1 MDGTLN
7 AFSMYKLQSKKG
19 GIKMN
24 YQVTGNEYVS
34 LPAIRESDGAAEG
47 VTFLYMQVKGLLE
60 LRGKGGL
67 IRPYMETEGK
77 RLPLRPVW
85 QRQHCWI
92 PQFTSEAEHLT
103 FSCTYLTPVGERGF
117 VVRLVLE
124 NTGDTPRQV
133 CFGVEGEWDQTLHE
147 INETTELT
155 AGREAYE
162 SGWNHMFIFSQK
174 PGLPLFAFAPC
185 VADPQPFAQIHQQAQ
200 WSRDGFAYDIYREL
214 TLNPGEKAV
223 LDIPWGVGYDGVAA
237 AASAKELLRQGFDA
251 VNDRTV
257 RWLSAREK
265 QLADPKLS
273 EILNTNLFFA
283 FFYASGRTIDT
294 EELCLM
300 TSRSPRYY
308 VSAAYWDRDS
318 LLWAFPAI
326 LTVDGAYTREILT
339 YVFTRQ
345 ARNFGV
351 HSRYIDGTML
361 EPGFEL
367 DELCA
372 PVIALNR
379 YVEQTGDMAFAKQRF
394 VQETLQSILRKL
406 EEKKHPIIPLYET
419 FLQPTDDMHNYVYL
433 TYDNAL
439 VCYALR
445 ALARLLNRS
454 ELADGAERTRRAV
467 YEQCVKEESGKPFF
481 AWSVDLNG
489 HYDIYDEPPG
499 SLQLLPFYGF
509 CAESDPVW
517 QNTVAMIRDES
528 YPLSFAGHPIA
539 EIGCKHAAHPWVL
552 SICNSLLSG
561 HVESALL
568 HLRRTAMDNGV
579 ACESVNEDTGVCET
593 GEAFATCAGFLS
605 YALCRACKKTCYT
618 RQNR

>member
-1 MDGTLN
+1 M
-7 AFSMYKLQSKKG
+7 A
-19 GIKMN
+19 

-34 LPAIRESDGAAEG
+34 LPTIRESDGAVEG
-47 VTFLYMQVKGLLE
+47 VTFLYMQAKGLLE
-60 LRGKGGL
+60 IRGNEGL
-67 IRPYMETEGK
+67 IRPYWEADGC

-85 QRQHCWI
+85 SRAHCWI
-92 PQFTSEAEHLT
+92 PGFVTEEQSLR
-103 FSCTYLTPVGERGF
+103 FSCTYLTPVGERA
-117 VVRLVLE
+117 LVLRLTVQ
-124 NTGDTPRQV
+124 NLDSSAHSLR
-133 CFGVEGEWDQTLHE
+133 FGTEGEWAQTLHE
-147 INETTELT
+147 VNETTEL
-155 AGREAYE
+155 AEGREACE

-185 VADPQPFAQIHQQAQ
+185 VSDPQQFAEIDQQAQ
-200 WSRDGFAYDIYREL
+200 WSRSDFAYDIHRETVL
-214 TLNPGEKAV
+214 QPGETVA
-223 LDIPWGVGYDGVAA
+223 LDIPWGVGYEGVAA
-237 AASAKELLRQGFDA
+237 STSAKELLRQGFDA
-251 VNDRTV
+251 VYDRTV

-265 QLADPKLS
+265 RLADPKLT
-273 EILNTNLFFA
+273 ELLNTNLFFA

-326 LTVDGAYTREILT
+326 LAVDSAYAREILT

-351 HSRYIDGTML
+351 HSRFIDGTML

-379 YVEQTGDMAFAKQRF
+379 YTEQTGDESFSKLPV
-394 VQETLQSILRKL
+394 VQEALQAILCRL
-406 EEKKHPIIPLYET
+406 TGKKHPSVPLYET
-419 FLQPTDDMHNYVYL
+419 FLQPTDDMHNYIYL
-433 TYDNAL
+433 TYNNAL
-439 VCYALR
+439 ACYALK
-445 ALARLLNRS
+445 ALAKLLGRPELS
-454 ELADGAERTRRAV
+454 EEAERTRQAI
-467 YEQCVKEESGKPFF
+467 YKHCVKERDGRKFF

-499 SLQLLPFYGF
+499 SLLLLPFYGF
-509 CAESDPVW
+509 CRENDPVW
-517 QNTVAMIRDES
+517 QATVDMIRDES
-528 YPLSFAGHPIA
+528 YALSFAGHPIA
-539 EIGCKHAAHPWVL
+539 EIGCKHAPHPWIL

-561 HVESALL
+561 HAESALL
-568 HLRRTAMDNGV
+568 HLSRTPLDNGV
-579 ACESVNEDTGVCET
+579 ACESVNEDTGLCET

-605 YALCRACKKTCYT
+605 YALYT
-618 RQNR
+618 VCSPKDRT

>member
-1 MDGTLN
+1 M
-7 AFSMYKLQSKKG
+7 A
-19 GIKMN
+19 

-34 LPAIRESDGAAEG
+34 LPTIRESDGAVEG
-47 VTFLYMQVKGLLE
+47 VTFLYMQAKGLLE
-60 LRGKGGL
+60 IRGNEGL
-67 IRPYMETEGK
+67 IRPYWEADGR

-85 QRQHCWI
+85 SRAHCWI
-92 PQFTSEAEHLT
+92 PGFVTEEQNLR
-103 FSCTYLTPVGERGF
+103 FSCTYLTPVGERA
-117 VVRLVLE
+117 LVLRLTVQ
-124 NTGDTPRQV
+124 NLDSSAHSLR
-133 CFGVEGEWDQTLHE
+133 FGTEGEWAQTLHE
-147 INETTELT
+147 VNETTEL
-155 AGREAYE
+155 AEGREACE

-185 VADPQPFAQIHQQAQ
+185 VSDPQQFAEIDQQAQ
-200 WSRDGFAYDIYREL
+200 WSRSDFAYDIHRETVL
-214 TLNPGEKAV
+214 QPGETVA
-223 LDIPWGVGYDGVAA
+223 LDIPWGVGYEGVAA
-237 AASAKELLRQGFDA
+237 STSAKELLRQGFDA
-251 VNDRTV
+251 VYDRTV

-265 QLADPKLS
+265 RLADPNLT
-273 EILNTNLFFA
+273 ELLNTNLFFA

-326 LTVDGAYTREILT
+326 LAVDSAYAREILT

-351 HSRYIDGTML
+351 HSRFIDGTML

-379 YVEQTGDMAFAKQRF
+379 YTEQTGDEAFSKLPV
-394 VQETLQSILRKL
+394 VQEALQAILCRL
-406 EEKKHPIIPLYET
+406 TGKKHPSVPLYET
-419 FLQPTDDMHNYVYL
+419 FLQPTDDMHNYIYL
-433 TYDNAL
+433 TYGNAL
-439 VCYALR
+439 ACYALK
-445 ALARLLNRS
+445 ALAKLLGRPELS
-454 ELADGAERTRRAV
+454 EEAERTRQAI
-467 YEQCVKEESGKPFF
+467 YKHCVKERDGRKFF

-499 SLQLLPFYGF
+499 SLLLLPFYGF
-509 CAESDPVW
+509 CRENDPVW
-517 QNTVAMIRDES
+517 QATADMIRDES
-528 YPLSFAGHPIA
+528 YALSFAGHPIA
-539 EIGCKHAAHPWVL
+539 EIGCKHAPHPWIL

-561 HVESALL
+561 HAESALL
-568 HLRRTAMDNGV
+568 HLSCTPLDNGV
-579 ACESVNEDTGVCET
+579 ACESVNEDTGLCET

-605 YALCRACKKTCYT
+605 YALYT
-618 RQNR
+618 VCSPKDRT

>member
-1 MDGTLN
+1 M
-7 AFSMYKLQSKKG
+7 A
-19 GIKMN
+19 
-24 YQVTGNEYVS
+24 YQVTGNEFLS
-34 LPAIRESDGAAEG
+34 LPTIRESNGAVEG

-60 LRGKGGL
+60 LRGNAGL
-67 IRPYMETEGK
+67 IRPYWELDER

-85 QRQHCWI
+85 SRAHCWI
-92 PQFTSEAEHLT
+92 PSFTAEEQELC
-103 FSCTYLTPVGERGF
+103 FSCTYLTPVGERGLILRLT
-117 VVRLVLE
+117 VQNLGSAARAVR
-124 NTGDTPRQV
+124 
-133 CFGVEGEWDQTLHE
+133 FGTEGEWAHTLHE

-155 AGREAYE
+155 EGREVYE

-185 VADPQPFAQIHQQAQ
+185 ISDPQQFAEIDQQAQ
-200 WSRDGFAYDIYREL
+200 WSRKGFSYDIFRQTIL
-214 TLNPGEKAV
+214 QPGEQAM

-237 AASAKELLRQGFDA
+237 STSAKELLRQGFET
-251 VNDRTV
+251 VYDRTV

-265 QLADPKLS
+265 HLTDPKLT
-273 EILNTNLFFA
+273 ELLNTNLFFA
-283 FFYASGRTIDT
+283 FFYASGRTVDT

-326 LTVDGAYTREILT
+326 LAVDSAYAREILT
-339 YVFTRQ
+339 YVFRRQ

-351 HSRYIDGTML
+351 HSRFIDGTML

-372 PVIALNR
+372 PVVALNR
-379 YVEQTGDMAFAKQRF
+379 YMEQTGDEAFSKQPF
-394 VQETLQSILRKL
+394 VQEALQMILCRL
-406 EEKKHPIIPLYET
+406 REKRHPSIPLYET
-419 FLQPTDDMHNYVYL
+419 FLQPTDDMHNYLYL

-439 VCYALR
+439 VCYALK
-445 ALARLLNRS
+445 ALAKLLDRL
-454 ELADGAERTRRAV
+454 ELMDEATKTRQAI
-467 YEQCVKEESGKPFF
+467 YEHCVREQNHKPFF

-499 SLQLLPFYGF
+499 SLLLLPFYGF
-509 CAESDPVW
+509 CETSDPIW
-517 QNTVAMIRDES
+517 QNTAAMIRDES
-528 YPLSFAGHPIA
+528 YALSFAGHPIA
-539 EIGCKHAAHPWVL
+539 EIGCKHAPHPWIL

-561 HVESALL
+561 HAESALL
-568 HLRRTAMDNGV
+568 HLSRTPLDNGV
-579 ACESVNEDTGVCET
+579 ACESVNEDTGLCET

-605 YALCRACKKTCYT
+605 YALYT
-618 RQNR
+618 VCSPVD

>member
-1 MDGTLN
+1 MH
-7 AFSMYKLQSKKG
+7 
-19 GIKMN
+19 
-24 YQVTGNEYVS
+24 YQITGNEYIS
-34 LPAIRESDGAAEG
+34 LPTLRESDGAAEG

-60 LRGKGGL
+60 LRGKAGL
-67 IRPYMETEGK
+67 IRPYMEAEEQ
-77 RLPLRPVW
+77 RLPLHPKWTRE
-85 QRQHCWI
+85 HCWI
-92 PQFTSEAEHLT
+92 PGFTSEERTLR
-103 FSCTYLTPVGERGF
+103 FSCVYLTPIGERGF
-117 VVRLVLE
+117 MVRLVLE
-124 NTGDTPRQV
+124 NTGDAPQQV
-133 CFGVEGEWDQTLHE
+133 RFGVEGEWERTLHE
-147 INETTELT
+147 INETTELN

-185 VADPQPFAQIHQQAQ
+185 VADPQQFAQIDQHAE
-200 WSRDGFAYDIYREL
+200 WTRDGFAYDIYR
-214 TLNPGEKAV
+214 TLILQPGEKAV
-223 LDIPWGVGYDGVAA
+223 LDIPWGMGYDGVAA
-237 AASAKELLRQGFDA
+237 ATSAKELLRQGFEA
-251 VNDRTV
+251 VHERTV
-257 RWLSAREK
+257 RWLVAREK
-265 QLADPKLS
+265 RLADSRLS

-326 LTVDGAYTREILT
+326 LTVDAAYAREILT

-379 YVEQTGDMAFAKQRF
+379 YVEQTGNLAFAKQGF
-394 VQETLQSILRKL
+394 VQAGLQSVLNRL
-406 EEKKHPIIPLYET
+406 EAKRHPVIPLYET

-439 VCYALR
+439 VCCAMR
-445 ALARLLNRS
+445 ALARLLERP
-454 ELADGAERTRRAV
+454 ELEQAAQRTRQAV
-467 YEQCVKEESGKPFF
+467 YAHCVKEQDGRPFF

-509 CAESDPVW
+509 CGEDDPIW
-517 QNTVAMIRDES
+517 KNTVAMIRDES
-528 YPLSFAGHPIA
+528 YPLSFAGHAIA
-539 EIGCKHAAHPWVL
+539 EIGCKHAPHPWIL
-552 SICNSLLSG
+552 SICNSLLSD
-561 HVESALL
+561 HAESALR

-605 YALCRACKKTCYT
+605 YALYCICKEV
-618 RQNR
+618 

>member
-1 MDGTLN
+1 M
-7 AFSMYKLQSKKG
+7 A
-19 GIKMN
+19 

-34 LPAIRESDGAAEG
+34 LPTIRESDGAVEG
-47 VTFLYMQVKGLLE
+47 VTFLYMQAKGLLE
-60 LRGKGGL
+60 IRGNEGL
-67 IRPYMETEGK
+67 IRPYWEADGR

-85 QRQHCWI
+85 SRAHCWI
-92 PQFTSEAEHLT
+92 PGFVTEEQNLR
-103 FSCTYLTPVGERGF
+103 FSCTYLTPVGERA
-117 VVRLVLE
+117 LVLRLTVQ
-124 NTGDTPRQV
+124 NLDSSAHSLR
-133 CFGVEGEWDQTLHE
+133 FGTEGEWAQTLHE
-147 INETTELT
+147 VNETTEL
-155 AGREAYE
+155 AEGREACE

-185 VADPQPFAQIHQQAQ
+185 VSDPQQFAEIDQQAQ
-200 WSRDGFAYDIYREL
+200 WSRADFAYDIHRETVL
-214 TLNPGEKAV
+214 QPGETVA
-223 LDIPWGVGYDGVAA
+223 LDIPWGVGYEGVAA
-237 AASAKELLRQGFDA
+237 STSAKELLRQGFDA
-251 VNDRTV
+251 VYDRTV

-265 QLADPKLS
+265 RLADPKLT
-273 EILNTNLFFA
+273 ELLNTNLFFA

-326 LTVDGAYTREILT
+326 LAVDSAYAREILT

-351 HSRYIDGTML
+351 HSRFIDGTML

-379 YVEQTGDMAFAKQRF
+379 YTEQTGDEAFSKLPV
-394 VQETLQSILRKL
+394 VQEALQAILCRL
-406 EEKKHPIIPLYET
+406 TGKKHPSVPLYET
-419 FLQPTDDMHNYVYL
+419 FLQPTDDMHNYIYL

-439 VCYALR
+439 ACYALK
-445 ALARLLNRS
+445 ALAKLLGRPELS
-454 ELADGAERTRRAV
+454 EEAERIRQAI
-467 YEQCVKEESGKPFF
+467 YKHCVKERDGRKFF

-499 SLQLLPFYGF
+499 SLLLLPFYGF
-509 CAESDPVW
+509 CRENDPVW
-517 QNTVAMIRDES
+517 QATADMIRDES
-528 YPLSFAGHPIA
+528 YALSFAGHPIA
-539 EIGCKHAAHPWVL
+539 EIGCKHAPHPWIL

-561 HVESALL
+561 HAESALL
-568 HLRRTAMDNGV
+568 HLSRTPLDNGV
-579 ACESVNEDTGVCET
+579 ACESVNEDTGLCET

-605 YALCRACKKTCYT
+605 YALYT
-618 RQNR
+618 VCFPKDRT